1 MKPVRLVHNEIG
13 SHGVRE
19 VERILRSG
27 RLRRGEAITQL
38 ETEFTQLTGTQH
50 AVALSSGTAALQLA
64 LHAHGIESGD
74 EVIVPP
80 LCLPPVAAAVTATGA
95 QPVFADIDAYTYT
108 ISPDD
113 VSRVITERTK
123 AVLAVHLFGQPCEM
137 NRLAAVAEEHGLTLI
152 EVVWEAL
159 GARYH
164 DKRVGTH
171 GTACYSFQDGM
182 SIIAGEGGMLTT
194 NDEHVAKMVRCMA
207 NFGCDGNGRIQQ
219 PGYNYL
225 MTELTAAVAL
235 SQLPRVD
242 SYARLQE
249 YWAMELTHELK
260 EWDGLITPAVRPGAR
275 HAFQRYAVRVCPDF
289 PMTPSAMCRK
299 LATLDIEASCNPVVP
314 LHQQPL
320 FQLDRTADAARLA
333 NSDRVASELLLLP
346 VHPFLDQDQVQC
358 ITRAIGMMATHIPEG
373 EYELDPE

>member
-1 MKPVRLVHNEIG
+1 MKPVRLVHNEID

-27 RLRRGEAITQL
+27 KLRRGEAIARL
-38 ETEFTQLTGTQH
+38 ETAFAELTGTQH
-50 AVALSSGTAALQLA
+50 AIALNSGTAALQLA
-64 LHAHGIESGD
+64 LHAHGVGSGD
-74 EVIVPP
+74 EVITPP

-95 QPVFADIDAYTYT
+95 RPVFADIDAYTYT
-108 ISPDD
+108 ISPDE
-113 VSRVITERTK
+113 VWRAITERTR

-137 NRLAAVAEEHGLTLI
+137 NRLAAIADEHNLTLI

-159 GARYH
+159 GARYN
-164 DKRVGTH
+164 DRRVGTH

-182 SIIAGEGGMLTT
+182 SIITGEGGMLTT
-194 NDEHVAKMVRCMA
+194 DDEHVAQMVRSMA
-207 NFGCDGNGRIQQ
+207 NFGCDDNGQLQQ

-225 MTELTAAVAL
+225 MTELTAALAL
-235 SQLPRVD
+235 SQLPRAD
-242 SYARLQE
+242 SYAKLQE

-275 HAFQRYAVRVCPDF
+275 HAFQRYAVRVCPEF
-289 PMTPSAMCRK
+289 PMTPSAICRK
-299 LATLDIEASCNPVVP
+299 LAALNIEASCNPVPP

-320 FQLDRTADAARLA
+320 FQLNGNIDAPRLA

-346 VHPFLDQDQVQC
+346 VHPFLEQDQVQG
-358 ITRAIGMMATHIPEG
+358 IARAIGIMATHVPEG